1 MHSSSGMSSSNVPA
15 FLTKLWALVENP
27 TCDDLICWDQTGNS
41 FHVYEQARFS
51 KEILPLYF
59 KHSNIASFIRQLN
72 MYGFRKV
79 VHIDTGLK
87 TEKDDV
93 EFQHP
98 YFIRGQEHLLEN
110 IKRKISGAVPIVKT
124 ETPSMPNDVNKV
136 LTEVVVLKG
145 RQDTL
150 TNRLD
155 TVKRENE
162 LLWREVASLR
172 QKHIK
177 QQQIVNKLI
186 QFLVHM
192 VGGNRGLS
200 GMKRKMGMPLMIGDT
215 EEPSNK
221 VAKYTKSMPPMP
233 AKTPQNYSVQ
243 SPASESNDYVD
254 QSSGVI
260 IHDVTEIVKKGDV
273 KTAAPSSGP
282 SVVNPGEQAST
293 STPGRL
299 VMPED
304 LSLPEDVTNL
314 HSDLVDNIDMF
325 TDGITAMY
333 PDINA
338 IQTETSSEEK
348 NMAQAKDS
356 SVTEEKNQSPLSIT
370 VNQFSNNSSVAP
382 QNPPVLSRQPS
393 LSEMSDHLD
402 SLQFDIDSLKDA
414 LCGGQYS
421 VDPNFLLG
429 LFNPDS
435 PVTISPEGFSS
446 EASTAP
452 VKEEEDPAK
461 SALILGNELIQ
472 YKPSDDVIPDLFDL
486 ADLSQAEDDPLS
498 NSSVDTFKSKAL
510 ETPNVQVSS
519 DELDID

>member
-1 MHSSSGMSSSNVPA
+1 MHGSSGMSSSNVPA

-27 TCDDLICWDQTGNS
+27 TCDDLICWDPTGNS

-79 VHIDTGLK
+79 VHIDTGIK

-98 YFIRGQEHLLEN
+98 FFIRGQEHLLEN
-110 IKRKISGAVPIVKT
+110 IKRKISGAVPLVKSEAPAGST
-124 ETPSMPNDVNKV
+124 DVNRV
-136 LTEVVVLKG
+136 LTDVVVLKG
-145 RQDTL
+145 RQETL
-150 TNRLD
+150 SNRLD

-221 VAKYTKSMPPMP
+221 VAKYSKNMPSVP
-233 AKTPQNYSVQ
+233 AKTAQNYTVQ
-243 SPASESNDYVD
+243 SPSSQPNEFGD
-254 QSSGVI
+254 QGSGVI
-260 IHDVTEIVKKGDV
+260 IHDVTDMVKKETPV
-273 KTAAPSSGP
+273 PAPLASSASP
-282 SVVNPGEQAST
+282 VQAKAST
-293 STPGRL
+293 STSGKM
-299 VMPED
+299 VMPES
-304 LSLPEDVTNL
+304 LSLPDDVTNL

-325 TDGITAMY
+325 VENMY
-333 PDINA
+333 PDISS
-338 IQTETSSEEK
+338 IVSETPVEGTTK
-348 NMAQAKDS
+348 NTVQYKSDTFTGDKS
-356 SVTEEKNQSPLSIT
+356 PSPLSIS
-370 VNQFSNNSSVAP
+370 VNNQLSNSSVSP
-382 QNPPVLSRQPS
+382 QKPPVHTLSRQPS

-402 SLQFDIDSLKDA
+402 TLQFDIDNLKDA

-421 VDPNFLLG
+421 VDPTFLQG

-446 EASTAP
+446 EISAP
-452 VKEEEDPAK
+452 VKDDDGPNK
-461 SALILGNELIQ
+461 SSSILGNEVIQ

-486 ADLSQAEDDPLS
+486 ADLSQADDDPLS
-498 NSSVDTFKSKAL
+498 NSSIDTFKLKAL
-510 ETPNVQVSS
+510 ESIPNMQVSS

>member
-27 TCDDLICWDQTGNS
+27 TCDDLISWDQTGNS

-110 IKRKISGAVPIVKT
+110 IKRKISGTVPIVKT
-124 ETPSMPNDVNKV
+124 EAPDVQNDVGKV

-145 RQDTL
+145 KQETMSS
-150 TNRLD
+150 RLD

-186 QFLVHM
+186 QFLVHL

-200 GMKRKMGMPLMIGDT
+200 GMKRKMGMPLMIGDS

-221 VAKYTKSMPPMP
+221 LAKYSKSMQSVP
-233 AKTPQNYSVQ
+233 AKTAQNYSVQ
-243 SPASESNDYVD
+243 SPQSQSKDFDD
-254 QSSGVI
+254 QGSGVI
-260 IHDVTEIVKKGDV
+260 IHDVTEMVKKDTA
-273 KTAAPSSGP
+273 TAAPVGGLTN
-282 SVVNPGEQAST
+282 VNPVEEAST
-293 STPGRL
+293 SALRL
-299 VMPED
+299 MPED
-304 LSLPEDVTNL
+304 LSLPEDITNL
-314 HSDLVDNIDMF
+314 TSDLVDNMAMF
-325 TDGITAMY
+325 TEGMY
-333 PDINA
+333 PDISGISTDA
-338 IQTETSSEEK
+338 LSEVISRSTG
-348 NMAQAKDS
+348 QAKS
-356 SVTEEKNQSPLSIT
+356 SDAEEEINQTPLSIS
-370 VNQFSNNSSVAP
+370 VNHVSNSNVAP
-382 QNPPVLSRQPS
+382 QNPPVHTLSRQPS
-393 LSEMSDHLD
+393 VSEMSEHLD
-402 SLQFDIDSLKDA
+402 SLQFDIDSLKDV

-435 PVTISPEGFSS
+435 PPVTISPEMFSG
-446 EASTAP
+446 EAGPALS
-452 VKEEEDPAK
+452 KEEEDPSK
-461 SALILGNELIQ
+461 SNFILGNEVIQ

-498 NSSVDTFKSKAL
+498 NSSVDCFKSKAL
-510 ETPNVQVSS
+510 ETPTVQVSS

>member
-41 FHVYEQARFS
+41 FHVYDQARFS

-93 EFQHP
+93 EFQHSF
-98 YFIRGQEHLLEN
+98 FIRGQEHLLEN

-124 ETPSMPNDVNKV
+124 EPQAVPNNVDKV
-136 LTEVVVLKG
+136 LTDVVVLKG

-200 GMKRKMGMPLMIGDT
+200 GMKRKMGMSLMIGDT

-221 VAKYTKSMPPMP
+221 VAKYSKSMQSVP
-233 AKTPQNYSVQ
+233 AKSAQNYSVQ
-243 SPASESNDYVD
+243 SPPSESNDFVD
-254 QSSGVI
+254 QGSGII
-260 IHDVTEIVKKGDV
+260 IHDVTDMVKKENVSPAVPVGV
-273 KTAAPSSGP
+273 FRNANTAQ
-282 SVVNPGEQAST
+282 EQAST
-293 STPGRL
+293 STLGKF
-299 VMPED
+299 VMPEG
-304 LSLPEDVTNL
+304 LSLPDDVTNL

-325 TDGITAMY
+325 TEGMY
-333 PDINA
+333 PDISE
-338 IQTETSSEEK
+338 IVSETPAEENQK
-348 NMAQAKDS
+348 NMGQAKSDGAAGEINS
-356 SVTEEKNQSPLSIT
+356 SPRSIA
-370 VNQFSNNSSVAP
+370 VNQISNSNVAQ
-382 QNPPVLSRQPS
+382 QNPPVHSLSRQPS

-402 SLQFDIDSLKDA
+402 TLQFDIDNLKDA

-421 VDPNFLLG
+421 VDPSFLLG

-435 PVTISPEGFSS
+435 PVTISPEMFSS
-446 EASTAP
+446 EASTPA
-452 VKEEEDPAK
+452 KEEDDPTK
-461 SALILGNELIQ
+461 SSSILGNEVMQ
-472 YKPSDDVIPDLFDL
+472 YKPSEDVIPDLFDL

-498 NSSVDTFKSKAL
+498 NSSIDTFKTIAL
-510 ETPNVQVSS
+510 ETPNVQLSS